1 MGKTREAEAAAAGL
15 RAADELV
22 SAVQLGRRAEPARTL
37 LNLLESDAGVAW
49 RGGER
54 SWHIFLDG
62 IDEADGGA
70 AGVEAPLRA
79 FLEALVASGGPLS
92 NLRVRLLCRTVE
104 WAPALDRVLNLIWPD
119 TEVRK
124 LQIAPLS
131 EGDVR
136 HAVNVVMGDSQ
147 QADRFLEAARRSH
160 VEALTERPVS
170 LRFLT
175 ELFRERDDL
184 PPGQSELYRRGL
196 QALLEEPDSTAPTRV
211 RRGPTDVSE
220 KLTVAARIAAVTTF
234 SGLTRIWAGA
244 TGSAPAGALDLSD
257 VAGGSER
264 GSSYS
269 FPVSEEDLLEVVR
282 TSLFVAVAPDVYG
295 WAHQTFAEYL
305 AARYLLEHGLSADEA
320 FGLLSVA
327 EPVKGLGVAPQLRE
341 VAAWIATD
349 SQEMFEYLLGAEPDI
364 LLQSDVAAADPDQ
377 RERLVAALLA
387 RLNRGELVEA
397 YFGLTHLFGRLAHDG
412 LAGQLRAFIE
422 DPANSEFAR
431 RAAIDI
437 VEANN
442 LGELASPLAVIALSA
457 AEPIVLRKDAAH
469 AVAKLGDA
477 RAKAALVGVL
487 AQDLRADADDEL
499 KGAVLAAVWPDH
511 LDVTSLLKV
520 LAPRK
525 RSNLIGFYSLF
536 ERQLAFGELSASDA
550 LAAIEWLRSRVS
562 HEGEDFSWRGVL
574 SKVFWAAASR
584 LDDAA
589 VREALARF
597 IADLLESATSWIY
610 DGDPADTDDGG
621 TPAWGGIPA
630 DRVSLVHLL
639 LRDATDP
646 VHMARLAPHFVARL
660 VEPEDL
666 EAYLTALQ
674 HEADEGQQG
683 ALVEVILGLTRQIPI
698 DDLGPVWDLAERHD
712 VLRRG
717 LEAAYFIPFDSH
729 AATWMRDSFRRA
741 QERESRQARTSE
753 AAARADSGARGLL
766 DEIEAGDA
774 EAWWRLNLQLFVSDA
789 GRYEAE
795 YEFRSDLT
803 ATPGW
808 ARLSG
813 RDRARV
819 ISTAEAY
826 LRDAKLWTLRW
837 LGTNSQ
843 HRPAAAAVR
852 AFRLLSEERPESVAA
867 LQPEVWARWAPAMI
881 SFFDN
886 DANAA
891 SSALAPLAAQAYAKA
906 PGAVMRTLARLA
918 LGPRS
923 EGLADR
929 PLHLLESAADQRLLA
944 FLERLR
950 RRPGRKTAREPHLYA
965 FLVRHGGHE
974 TIKALLG
981 ALTTAAP
988 AAALAAE
995 GPLPEGVRATAELLR
1010 DGVQD
1015 AWDAL
1020 LALRP
1025 RDPELA
1031 RAIWSEL
1038 AQLLGFQRS
1047 GAVLDRPESTLKQA
1061 YLDLEALFPEKP
1073 DDEAGARFLSA
1084 VDYIERLRSGI
1095 ISQLVARGTEA
1106 AVLALEAIAAALP
1119 QASWLTWRL
1128 QEARRNFRAVARPI
1142 HAPSEIIA
1150 TIGAFRP
1157 PLPRRD
1163 DVRAAQAALRTSFSR
1178 DDSEP
1183 LPSGPEGPALPDV
1196 AASPDRPTALQRRLR
1211 ILAVATEWSSAHG
1224 GVSTLNRELCVGLA
1238 ALGHDVRC
1246 VAIDPSAS
1254 DTADAEALGVE
1265 LIRCPTGLCIP
1276 DEQRLLLVRS
1286 RHLNGFTPDV
1296 VLGHDHV
1303 TGPEA
1308 ILLAQDLGAAYAH
1321 MLHTVPEEAE
1331 SLKGRSAGP
1340 GRALLRGDDKAKD
1353 QISLSRSAQ
1362 LVLAV
1367 GPKIHASIALR
1378 MTNPSK
1384 VVEIVPGLN
1393 SELLSYGPE
1402 TARLPRRYGLMS
1414 ARMQDAD
1421 LKGAKL
1427 ACESFRDAGL
1437 AYQWSAGDRPHLIL
1451 RGFSDQAT
1459 EEFEQAVGPRDGF
1472 SEWVFT
1478 RAYTED
1484 VAEMQ
1489 ADIRAASV
1497 VLMPSKT
1504 EGFGLAGLEA
1514 IAAGVPVIIS
1524 LESGLAEYLARAVG
1538 RREIPPE
1545 LVDGC
1550 ILDVVGDPGAVRSKW
1565 AEQVGIVLR
1574 DRDAAF
1580 RRARALR
1587 DALTPVLNWRAAAE
1601 AFSAAVVNMLD
1612 GGATT

>member
-15 RAADELV
+15 RAAGELV
-22 SAVQLGRRAEPARTL
+22 SSIQLGRRTEPTRTL
-37 LNLLESDAGVAW
+37 LDLLDSDAGAAW
-49 RGGER
+49 RSGER

-62 IDEADGGA
+62 IDEADQGA
-70 AGVEAPLRA
+70 VGVEAPLRA
-79 FLEALVASGGPLS
+79 FLEALVASGGPLPK
-92 NLRVRLLCRTVE
+92 LRIRLLCRTVE

-136 HAVNVVMGDSQ
+136 QAVDIVMGDTQ

-175 ELFRERDDL
+175 ELFREQDDL
-184 PPGQSELYRRGL
+184 PLGQSELYRQGL
-196 QALLEEPDSTAPTRV
+196 QALLEEHDSTAPTRV
-211 RRGPTDVSE
+211 RRGPSDVSE
-220 KLTVAARIAAVTTF
+220 KLTVAARIAAVTMF
-234 SGLTRIWAGA
+234 SGLTQIWAGA
-244 TGSAPAGALDLSD
+244 TGSAPAGAFELSD

-264 GSSYS
+264 GSTYS
-269 FPVSEEDLLEVVR
+269 FPVSEEDLLEILR
-282 TSLFVAVAPDVYG
+282 TALFVAVAPDVYG

-305 AARYLLEHGLSADEA
+305 AARYLLEHGLNAGEV
-320 FGLLSVA
+320 FKLLSVD
-327 EPVKGLGVAPQLRE
+327 EPVEGGGVAPQLRE

-349 SQEMFEYLLGAEPDI
+349 SQEMFEHLLGAEPDI

-437 VEANN
+437 VEANQ

-457 AEPIVLRKDAAH
+457 AEPVVLRKDAAH

-499 KGAVLAAVWPDH
+499 KGAVLTAVWPDH

-520 LAPRK
+520 LAPRR
-525 RSNLIGFYSLF
+525 RSNLFGVYSLF

-550 LAAIEWLRSRVS
+550 LAAIEWLRTRVS
-562 HEGEDFSWRGVL
+562 VEVQDFSWRGVL
-574 SKVFWAAASR
+574 SKVFWAAATR

-589 VREALARF
+589 VRESLARF
-597 IADLLESATSWIY
+597 IAELLESAASWIY

-621 TPAWGGIPA
+621 TPSWGGVPA
-630 DRVSLVHLL
+630 DRLSLVRLL

-660 VEPEDL
+660 VEPKDL
-666 EAYLTALQ
+666 GAYLAALQ
-674 HEADEGQQG
+674 QEADEGQQQ
-683 ALVEVILGLTRQIPI
+683 ALVELILGLTRQIPM
-698 DDLGPVWDLAERHD
+698 DDLGPVWDLAEKHD

-717 LEAAYFIPFDSH
+717 LEAAYFIPFDSQ

-753 AAARADSGARGLL
+753 AAARANSGARGLL

-819 ISTAEAY
+819 INTAEVY
-826 LRDAKLWTLRW
+826 LRDAKLTTLRW

-852 AFRLLSEERPESVAA
+852 AFRLLSEERPEVVAA
-867 LQPEVWARWAPAMI
+867 LQPEVWARWAPALI

-886 DANAA
+886 DGNAA
-891 SSALAPLAAQAYAKA
+891 SSALAPLATQAYSKA
-906 PGAVMRTLARLA
+906 PEAVMRALARLA

-944 FLERLR
+944 FLDRIR

-965 FLVRHGGHE
+965 FLVRRGGDE
-974 TIKALLG
+974 TTNALLD
-981 ALTTAAP
+981 ALADPEP
-988 AAALAAE
+988 AEALAAE
-995 GPLPEGVRATAELLR
+995 GPLPEGVRATAELMR
-1010 DGVQD
+1010 DGVQE

-1025 RDPELA
+1025 RDPKLA
-1031 RAIWSEL
+1031 RAIWSALAEL
-1038 AQLLGFQRS
+1038 IGFQPS
-1047 GAVLDRPESTLKQA
+1047 GPMLNRPETTLKQA
-1061 YLDLEALFPEKP
+1061 YLDLEALFPERP
-1073 DDEAGARFLSA
+1073 DDEDGARTLSA
-1084 VDYIERLRSGI
+1084 ADYVERLRSGI
-1095 ISQLVARGTEA
+1095 IGQLVARGTEA

-1119 QASWLTWRL
+1119 QASWLSWRL
-1128 QEARRNFRAVARPI
+1128 QQARRNFRAVARPL

-1150 TIGAFRP
+1150 TIGAYRR

-1163 DVRAAQAALRTSFSR
+1163 DVQAAQAAPRAPSR
-1178 DDSEP
+1178 RDESESV
-1183 LPSGPEGPALPDV
+1183 PSGPEGPALPNA
-1196 AASPDRPTALQRRLR
+1196 AASADRLRATQRRLR

-1246 VAIDPSAS
+1246 VAIDPTAA
-1254 DTADAEALGVE
+1254 DTEDAETLGIK
-1265 LIRCPTGLCIP
+1265 LIGCPTGLYIP
-1276 DEQRLLLVRS
+1276 GDQRLLLVRS
-1286 RHLNGFTPDV
+1286 RHLDGFTPDV
-1296 VLGHDHV
+1296 VVGHDHV

-1308 ILLAQDLGAAYAH
+1308 LLLAEDLGAAYAH

-1331 SLKGRSAGP
+1331 ILKGRSAGP
-1340 GRALLRGDDKAKD
+1340 GRALLRGDDKANE
-1353 QISLSRSAQ
+1353 QIALSRAAR

-1367 GPKIHASIALR
+1367 GPKIHDSIALR
-1378 MTNPSK
+1378 MTSPSK
-1384 VVEIVPGLN
+1384 VVEIIPGLN
-1393 SELLSYGPE
+1393 SELLSHSPE
-1402 TARLPRRYGLMS
+1402 TARLPRSYGLMS
-1414 ARMQDAD
+1414 ARMEDAD

-1437 AYQWSAGDRPHLIL
+1437 AREWPAGARPHLIL

-1472 SEWVFT
+1472 SEWVLT
-1478 RAYTED
+1478 RAYTQC
-1484 VAEMQ
+1484 VAEIQ
-1489 ADIRAASV
+1489 DDIRTASV
-1497 VLMPSKT
+1497 VLMPSRT

-1524 LESGLAEYLARAVG
+1524 LESGLAEYLARAVQRG
-1538 RREIPPE
+1538 EVPQE

-1550 ILDVVGDPGAVRSKW
+1550 ILAVVGDPGTVRSKW
-1565 AEQVGIVLR
+1565 AEQVGAVLR

-1580 RRARALR
+1580 QRARALR

-1601 AFSAAVVNMLD
+1601 AFSAAVVIMLE
-1612 GGATT
+1612 GGAAT